1 VATIT
6 MKQVRPGEVPK
17 DGGTALQEDPERP
30 VWSGNGPNDYVCVEC
45 GNLLAT
51 SMHPDQMTFKVR
63 VRCGVCKTIN
73 VAENDDRPPSE
84 RRRPRPI

>member
-1 VATIT
+1 
-6 MKQVRPGEVPK
+6 
-17 DGGTALQEDPERP
+17 
-30 VWSGNGPNDYVCVEC
+30 VEC